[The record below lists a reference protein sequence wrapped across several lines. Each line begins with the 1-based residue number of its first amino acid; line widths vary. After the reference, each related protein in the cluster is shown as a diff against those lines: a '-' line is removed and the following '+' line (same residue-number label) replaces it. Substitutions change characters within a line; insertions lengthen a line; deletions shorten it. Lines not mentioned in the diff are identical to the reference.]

1 MTGDKKYRVNFL
13 RGTEEDY
20 NNLVEK
26 DKDTLY
32 FIIGDEDINKIYL
45 GEKLIASLDF
55 NSLHNQPHILT
66 DEEIQAILDKIDVK
80 QDKLTEQDKK
90 DIANLAGELGY
101 ITSDEVKRNYLNNYS
116 IADWA
121 KQPNKP
127 NYTAKEVGALPNT
140 TEIPSIEGLIS
151 EAAADEKYQTKGNYL
166 TEEQDPTVP
175 SYIKAIKQNDIDK
188 WNEGR
193 VYTAG
198 EGINISETNEIA
210 VDKSKVLLDTDIS
223 DWAKQ
228 PNKPEYTAA
237 EVGALPQDTHIPQVP
252 DHVLNITE
260 ENIEKWNKGKTYTAG
275 QGINISKK
283 DQISVDATEVLMQ
296 DDIGAWAKEP
306 TKPVYTADEVGAI
319 AKNLQDSF
327 ATKEDL
333 TRIKHFKVAA
343 ELPVNP
349 DPTLIYLIPK
359 ESTSVLSAN
368 IENIYD
374 EYIWI
379 SAEEASS
386 EIGHWEFL
394 GSTEVNLTNYYQKNE
409 IDEKLAKKQNKF
421 TAGRGL
427 SFSLEGTLINTH
439 DIVSVSTNTDDII
452 ISDEIDTGKHTK
464 KYFVDFN
471 AENYYKKTD
480 ILPPEVYIGSEEPQ
494 GNEVIWV
501 DNSTNPENINATKAY
516 VDSELAKKQN
526 KLTAGENITIEN
538 NVISANSITGADGKS
553 AYEIAV
559 ENGYTGTE
567 QEWLESLKGDSY
579 VLTNDDKQDI
589 ADLISASIVNGNEVA
604 W

>member
-1 MTGDKKYRVNFL
+1 MTGDKKYKVNFL

-20 NNLVEK
+20 NNLTEK

-90 DIANLAGELGY
+90 DIASLAGELGY
-101 ITSDEVKRNYLNNYS
+101 ITSDEVKRNYLSNSS

-151 EAAADEKYQTKGNYL
+151 EADADEKYQLKGNYL

-175 SYIKAIKQNDIDK
+175 SHVKAIKQTDIDK
-188 WNEGR
+188 WNEGK
-193 VYTAG
+193 VYVAG

-210 VDKSKVLLDTDIS
+210 VDKNKVLLDTDIS

-275 QGINISKK
+275 QGINISEK
-283 DQISVDATEVLMQ
+283 DQISVDTTEVLMQ
-296 DDIGAWAKEP
+296 DDIGTWAKEP

-319 AKNLQDSF
+319 AKDLQDRF

-333 TRIKHFKVAA
+333 TKIKHFKVAA

-359 ESTSVLSAN
+359 ETTSVLSTN

-379 SAEEASS
+379 SAEDTSS
-386 EIGHWEFL
+386 ENGHWEFL

-409 IDEKLAKKQNKF
+409 VDEKLDKKQNKI

-427 SFSLEGTLINTH
+427 SFSPDGTLINTH
-439 DIVSVSTNTDDII
+439 DIISVGTNTDDII
-452 ISDEIDTGKHTK
+452 ISGEIDTGKHTK
-464 KYFVDFN
+464 KYIIDFN
-471 AENYYKKTD
+471 TENYYKKTD
-480 ILPPEVYIGSEEPQ
+480 ILPKEVYVGSEEPQ

-501 DNSTNPENINATKAY
+501 DSSTTADNIAATKAY
-516 VDSELAKKQN
+516 IDEVFRL
-526 KLTAGENITIEN
+526 IT
-538 NVISANSITGADGKS
+538 
-553 AYEIAV
+553 
-559 ENGYTGTE
+559 
-567 QEWLESLKGDSY
+567 
-579 VLTNDDKQDI
+579 
-589 ADLISASIVNGNEVA
+589 NGNEVA
-604 W
+604 F

>member
-1 MTGDKKYRVNFL
+1 MTGDKRYKVNFL

-32 FIIGDEDINKIYL
+32 FIIGDEDVNKIYL

-66 DEEIQAILDKIDVK
+66 DEEIQVILDKIDKK
-80 QDKLTEQDKK
+80 QNKLTEQDKR
-90 DIANLAGELGY
+90 DIASLAGELGY
-101 ITSDEVKRNYLNNYS
+101 ITSDEVKKNYLSNYS

-151 EAAADEKYQTKGNYL
+151 EAAADEKYQLKGNYL
-166 TEEQDPTVP
+166 TGEQDPTVP
-175 SYIKAIKQNDIDK
+175 DHVKTIKQTDIDK
-188 WNEGR
+188 WNRGK

-210 VDKSKVLLDTDIS
+210 VDKDKVLLDTDIS

-237 EVGALPQDTHIPQVP
+237 EVGALPQDTPIPQVP

-260 ENIEKWNKGKTYTAG
+260 ENIAKWNKGKIYTAG
-275 QGINISKK
+275 QGINISKE
-283 DQISVDATEVLMQ
+283 DQISVDTTEVLMQ
-296 DDIGAWAKEP
+296 DDISAWAKEA
-306 TKPVYTADEVGAI
+306 TKPAYTADEVGAI
-319 AKNLQDSF
+319 AKDLQDSF

-333 TRIKHFKVAA
+333 TKIKHFKVAA
-343 ELPVNP
+343 ELPVSP

-359 ESTSVLSAN
+359 ENTSTLSAN

-386 EIGHWEFL
+386 ENGHWEFL

-409 IDEKLAKKQNKF
+409 VDEKLVNKQNVF

-427 SFSLEGTLINTH
+427 TFSTPHILNNTL
-439 DIVSVSTNTDDII
+439 DIVSVSSDTDDIKI
-452 ISDEIDTGKHTK
+452 MSSINTGNHTK
-464 KYFVDFN
+464 EYILNFNSEKYV
-471 AENYYKKTD
+471 KKNEIPREIQIGGEQPTD
-480 ILPPEVYIGSEEPQ
+480 
-494 GNEVIWV
+494 
-501 DNSTNPENINATKAY
+501 DNIVFWFDES
-516 VDSELAKKQN
+516 DS
-526 KLTAGENITIEN
+526 
-538 NVISANSITGADGKS
+538 
-553 AYEIAV
+553 
-559 ENGYTGTE
+559 GYTVQYPDGDNIKYG
-567 QEWLESLKGDSY
+567 LE
-579 VLTNDDKQDI
+579 VTN
-589 ADLISASIVNGNEVA
+589 NER
-604 W
+604 